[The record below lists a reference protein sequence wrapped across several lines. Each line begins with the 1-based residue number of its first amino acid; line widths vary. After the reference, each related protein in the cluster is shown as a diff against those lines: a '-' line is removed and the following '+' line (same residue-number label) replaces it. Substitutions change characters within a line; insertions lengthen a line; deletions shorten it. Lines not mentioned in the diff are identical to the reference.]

1 MLRQAEEGAASFAT
15 DGRAERVQV
24 STWATQQW
32 VAFLDALPRSM
43 PLDRLASLDRA
54 FHLSDRTNS
63 EILFSWLR
71 LAIAH
76 HYDPA
81 VPAIERFLAAQGRR
95 KFVQPLFEALVSDDW
110 GRPIAKRI
118 YGQVREGYHPVTVAA
133 LDRLLGQ

>member
-1 MLRQAEEGAASFAT
+1 MQFAK
-15 DGRAERVQV
+15 DGRGEALKV
-24 STWATQQW
+24 STWTTQEW

-43 PLDRLASLDRA
+43 PVERLDTLDRA
-54 FHLSDRTNS
+54 FHLGDRANS
-63 EILFSWLR
+63 EVRFSWLR

-76 HYDPA
+76 HYGPA
-81 VPAIERFLAAQGRR
+81 VPALERFLSAQGRR
-95 KFVQPLFEALVSDDW
+95 KFVQPLFEALDSDDW